1 MIRVLIVD
9 DSLLARN
16 AIQRALEQDPEVQVV
31 GLAANGEEAL
41 DKIAEL
47 SPAVM
52 TCDMEMPVM
61 DGVQTLM
68 QVRKQYPEIK
78 VIVLSSITQPNS
90 TKEQICR
97 NLGAYAVMAKPVKQS
112 NLNAITD
119 GTELLQ
125 HIRRCAGLA

>member
-16 AIQRALEQDPEVQVV
+16 AIQRALEQDPEIQVV
-31 GLAANGEEAL
+31 GMASNGEEAL
-41 DKIAEL
+41 EKIADL
-47 SPAVM
+47 NPSVM

-68 QVRKQYPEIK
+68 QVRKQYPAVK
-78 VIVLSSITQPNS
+78 VIVLSSLTQPNS

-97 NLGAYAVMAKPVKQS
+97 NLGAFAVMAKPVRQS
-112 NLNAITD
+112 NLNAVTD
-119 GTELLQ
+119 GGELLQ
-125 HIRRCAGLA
+125 HIRRSAGLA

>member
-31 GLAANGEEAL
+31 GTAGNGEEAL
-41 DKIAEL
+41 DKIADL
-47 SPAVM
+47 QPAVL

-68 QVRKQYPEIK
+68 QVRKQYPHIK
-78 VIVLSSITQPNS
+78 VIVLSSLTQPNS
-90 TKEQICR
+90 QKEQICK
-97 NLGAYAVMAKPVKQS
+97 NLGAFAVMAKPVKQS

-119 GTELLQ
+119 GSELL
-125 HIRRCAGLA
+125 HNIRLSMGIG

>member
-16 AIQRALEQDPEVQVV
+16 AIQRALEQDPEIRVV
-31 GLAANGEEAL
+31 GMASNGEEAL
-41 DKIAEL
+41 EKIADL
-47 SPAVM
+47 NPSVM

-68 QVRKQYPEIK
+68 QVRKQYPGVK

-97 NLGAYAVMAKPVKQS
+97 NLGAFAVMAKPVRQS
-112 NLNAITD
+112 NLNAVTD
-119 GTELLQ
+119 GDELLQ
-125 HIRRCAGLA
+125 HIRRSAGLA

>member
-16 AIQRALEQDPEVQVV
+16 AIQRALEQDAEVQVV
-31 GLAANGEEAL
+31 GTAGNGEEAL
-41 DKIAEL
+41 DLIADL
-47 SPAVM
+47 QPSVM

-68 QVRKQYPEIK
+68 QVRKQYPHIK
-78 VIVLSSITQPNS
+78 VIVLSSLTQPNS

-125 HIRRCAGLA
+125 HIRRSMGLA